1 MDETLHKKK
10 KHSTSSD
17 DSEGSSQDDSGID
30 LVSADPPG
38 HESNTEMVDLMKD
51 GQSEDIID
59 RQPLMMAESDMD
71 TDGTCVHGCG
81 RGLV

>member
-51 GQSEDIID
+51 GQSEDIVD

-71 TDGTCVHGCG
+71 TDGMCAWVW
-81 RGLV
+81 